1 LDTGAQQTVLPY
13 YVKEILGTEGWD
25 TFEGIA
31 EGYGYPTL
39 LIGASDVF
47 EVSIGDNSNWSKW
60 VPAKIQVWEE
70 YPGNQVEDAL
80 VGNDVTDQL
89 AYLHEPGDPVKF
101 LDVRD
106 EVRLNAFVR
115 TCS

>member
-13 YVKEILGTEGWD
+13 YVKEMLGEKGWD
-25 TFEGIA
+25 TIEEIA
-31 EGYGYPTL
+31 RGYGHPAL
-39 LIGASDVF
+39 MIGASKVF
-47 EVSIGDNSNWSKW
+47 EVSIGDGNNWTKW

-70 YPGNQVEDAL
+70 YPGDQVGDAL

-101 LDVRD
+101 LDVED
-106 EVRLNAFVR
+106 EVRLNEFVG
-115 TCS
+115 TCN